1 MIERSDDVEIV
12 TLRLG
17 FDRFDA
23 HLVTE
28 ACRAEG
34 LTVELLTMDDNGHSL
49 GMMAVIRHRLLVR
62 SDELEAVQRIL
73 ARSGYDPEQG

>member
-1 MIERSDDVEIV
+1 MVERSDDVEIV

-34 LTVELLTMDDNGHSL
+34 LTVELLTMDDHGSL
-49 GMMAVIRHRLLVR
+49 PGNLAVIRHRLLAR
-62 SDELEAVQRIL
+62 SDELGDVRRIL
-73 ARSGYDPEQG
+73 ARSGYDPEPR